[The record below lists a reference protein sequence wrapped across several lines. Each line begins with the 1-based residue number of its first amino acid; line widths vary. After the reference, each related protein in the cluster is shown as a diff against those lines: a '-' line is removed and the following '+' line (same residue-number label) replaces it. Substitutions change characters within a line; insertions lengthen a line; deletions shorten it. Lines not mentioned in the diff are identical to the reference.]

1 MWSSPCGSGARVR
14 QRSVVGS
21 YSSWWV
27 PATPSTFP
35 PITWIFPPTA
45 ARATSLR
52 ASGIGAFIIQLPGDC
67 ACPVAVNA
75 SSATQI
81 VTNCRT
87 FKNLWCM
94 ISPFC
99 SQLLPIQPCGGDSA
113 SGETRNFYQWCSPYK
128 RTTLCP
134 AFAEKPGSTMGSVR
148 LRDMQ
153 NRLVDDEKFSA
164 QRCFYHDAVLPINE
178 ESGNKIRHA
187 SRPLSNDAKSPAGTA
202 RWA

>member
-1 MWSSPCGSGARVR
+1 MVH
-14 QRSVVGS
+14 
-21 YSSWWV
+21 
-27 PATPSTFP
+27 
-35 PITWIFPPTA
+35 
-45 ARATSLR
+45 
-52 ASGIGAFIIQLPGDC
+52 
-67 ACPVAVNA
+67 
-75 SSATQI
+75 
-81 VTNCRT
+81 
-87 FKNLWCM
+87 
-94 ISPFC
+94 
-99 SQLLPIQPCGGDSA
+99 
-113 SGETRNFYQWCSPYK
+113 PYK